1 MPSPRVSALRWAGER
16 TRGRLRLLLHH
27 ERARQTRSIHHRIL
41 RASPSS
47 TMASTLGTLFYVILL
62 IVNAIAILN
71 EERFLARGECE
82 GPVHALPHPSTLARR
97 REMQTLTAGPAF
109 HHSRLVDFARQPGV
123 L

>member
-1 MPSPRVSALRWAGER
+1 MAGGDAMATCER
-16 TRGRLRLLLHH
+16 PPLGEQCTRGRLRLLLHH

-62 IVNAIAILN
+62 LVNAIAILN

-82 GPVHALPHPSTLARR
+82 GPVHALPHPSMLARR
-97 REMQTLTAGPAF
+97 HEM
-109 HHSRLVDFARQPGV
+109 HRN
-123 L
+123 